1 MLFALDFAR
10 VEFFKV
16 IYSRKWT
23 RFSDTNIT
31 FCFGKIL
38 KMSVVYNIIALHD
51 LKNISGYTNIDK
63 ESVIKINIS

>member
-31 FCFGKIL
+31 LCFGKIL
-38 KMSVVYNIIALHD
+38 KMSVVYNIIETFYMIWKIYL
-51 LKNISGYTNIDK
+51 NIDK
-63 ESVIKINIS
+63 RSVIKINIS